1 MDAIVVHDSQYG
13 STKVI
18 AAAIAEALDGEVTLM
33 SVGEAEPAALA
44 GARLLVVG
52 GPTHGGRPSPAM
64 KEFLDRVPAG
74 SLDGVAVAVF
84 DTRISAKDTALP
96 LRLLLGVIGYAA
108 GRIAKALRAKG
119 ARIVGEA
126 EGFIVEG
133 REGPLRDGE
142 TERAASWAKQV
153 QAQAAR

>member
-1 MDAIVVHDSQYG
+1 VRSSVMCLLRSASEADA
-13 STKVI
+13 T
-18 AAAIAEALDGEVTLM
+18 
-33 SVGEAEPAALA
+33 ALA

-52 GPTHGGRPSPAM
+52 GPTYGGEPSTAM
-64 KEFLDRVPAG
+64 EEFLDRIPEG
-74 SLDGVAVAVF
+74 SLDGVSVAVF